1 MGRQDRL
8 RRSGWAEGEGQAL
21 SAALPEA
28 WPPCLFPFFP
38 SQPRAHRQQTARV
51 STCEPPRPPLHPTQ
65 QTSSPAP
72 LPLAAVC
79 SSFTAP
85 ARNRLPETERAGA
98 THLKLQEL
106 HHMSAIYPS
115 YPRES
120 PPASWCQAIHAVLAL
135 GRDRCRPALFGGWLL
150 RKATHKWEC
159 RRPPCFSP

>member
-1 MGRQDRL
+1 MGRQDRP

-21 SAALPEA
+21 SAALAEA
-28 WPPCLFPFFP
+28 WPPCPFLFP
-38 SQPRAHRQQTARV
+38 SQPRAHRQQTAHV
-51 STCEPPRPPLHPTQ
+51 STCEPPPFHGRVLR
-65 QTSSPAP
+65 SIRLS
-72 LPLAAVC
+72 
-79 SSFTAP
+79 TAP

-106 HHMSAIYPS
+106 HHLSAIYPS

-135 GRDRCRPALFGGWLL
+135 GRDRCRPALFGGWPL

-159 RRPPCFSP
+159 RRLPCFSP